1 MSSGFV
7 RVLKAEEPAEEPAEE
22 KAEEPAISEQEM
34 HKRVTAGEKALAEHF
49 RQTLENPPLNEEGE
63 LDFDELY
70 HEIIYANNTMFAD
83 LMGLSDDERY
93 QEVVNA
99 QDEVITPSIMSAPMI
114 TRPILNALKVFE
126 ESDEAFAPLKQI
138 READEKENGSLK
150 DYIKRNRI
158 RDDFSKWVADA
169 KGTFS
174 ADAKQNILDYLQNK
188 TSHPIG
194 ASLSNISRIQ
204 GGYKPKTGKVRVVPH
219 MGSGVDS
226 DFGEQMDELTAQG
239 RKNLGDIKDTPNWAD
254 WRTSSQDKS
263 SRAKAVYDEVFGELD
278 DYQRG
283 QQNIAHFKVSTPQ
296 MKQWEQLINTKMNTK
311 NLEDVKQ
318 AIPLVQDDFN
328 NYMKGLLQTDA
339 IGSSGKSKH
348 FGGAPIAGK
357 APDIVSPSF
366 YHVARQMGV
375 KITAPN
381 CSDAIGKFFVNG
393 TPINNKIRNEIADNI
408 VGGEGEGDAK
418 FLHSALHQAM
428 SDEGVLH
435 TVREEHRNIAS
446 IDMADAGGSIEE
458 RQARVAG
465 GGAVGSNVSDAR
477 MDDEKSIA
485 RLKEATLQDRTKK
498 RSDMQ
503 AVEIRDLEHRVKY
516 EGMSKYEFEHHK
528 NMILADD
535 KYHAHYTTE
544 HELPKG
550 EDFPV
555 GHPYRDLSQE
565 EIIEKSKRFMD
576 LLVGNA
582 RTITD
587 VNHQLRLEG
596 MSQKDIEKLNL
607 GPEDVTNMAKIL
619 NTEQDNMIAFMNT
632 FSDKNIRRYEK
643 AFESGISKGY
653 LNNLNHQISDLRG
666 KIQDAGFNPAD
677 VADAAMTYSNHGMSQ
692 QGYEMA
698 FQNML
703 ARAKDG
709 GSNMWPLF
717 MALRAAQKVNDA
729 TAESIARLEES
740 KGQQD
745 RFSQHHIMRSKI
757 DKLGNEEPDEDL
769 SEERRAKIIKEKED
783 CLGCSPEHFMTRTA
797 EDARKHAQGLG
808 HIDKSAFKHR
818 EVSVPNIM
826 APLFDPQTNE
836 EKPLYLFSEGGNDIC
851 EISNYLF
858 GGDDSYDEH
867 KAGLEKSMKNMG
879 KNEYQMK
886 KHIQK
891 QIKQATLD
899 GNRRID
905 GLANQFGIRNK
916 IERILP
922 TGAASLSPHAR
933 QALGHVLPNNFMSD
947 AGREKLRMRGLVGT
961 QMSGLVEALELMQG
975 MKNGEVRMGEK
986 GRKFPMK
993 SMKGYNTRKDSVK
1006 DMYGTSSIS
1015 SRNRVKK
1022 KSYDLLSSFLRDT
1035 REHYTGHDGLG
1046 GVLGDWEDKY
1056 GSQMGDVTDPEGNG
1070 KEKMMGKYH
1079 VHRIGEDGH
1088 AQLNDERRAIED
1100 EHSGE
1105 ILMGLQTLKE
1115 MRSPILGMSKNS
1127 NIIKIPKEQYHLIG
1141 FKGSDHIEISND
1153 DGNET
1158 AEIWEVLPPRRKAD
1172 THYTIK
1178 LKEPLKGEYHAE
1190 DGESEGGQQHFAAQ
1204 IQNITPK
1211 KKPNIFRKFKWLENR
1226 LNEGASA
1233 QDIHKEIDRNVKR
1246 AEEGSELSKRETDRQ
1261 NARRNSIAYGAFLKA
1276 GDKILPL
1283 LDEEDEGKLM
1293 DGLEE
1298 IRQDLY
1304 TDSDGMPIPDIFR
1317 ADAKGEINRDFTY
1330 RADKYLVGQR
1340 GSSGG
1345 TGLSHH
1351 WNHIHLPQLT
1361 DDTIMRLVRDKHG
1374 LKSMTEEEENAH
1386 DDSARIEVSSEYVA
1400 NALRKLN
1407 GDDYEEEKPPEVA
1420 PPVLEQDDGLIS
1432 EKEARRLGIN
1442 SHFSPEVVD
1451 AWKEGSTKRLKS
1463 NWNHDGPTAC
1473 GVCAG
1478 HSWLPMSEAINYLA
1492 VHKKELQNVHHNS
1505 EKMNRATHKY
1515 LRPRNDGDDDVT
1527 TWEEHELHG
1536 EIEPHEHTQVAC
1548 PACEETNLPHVR
1560 GGKCSSGI
1568 CSNCVGHGVRDPE
1581 DDAYIQD
1588 GYTFIDE
1595 NGNKHKVQGKKDH
1608 PIEGSSPPI
1617 DNFNIPSTSNVLGT
1631 SPLGLDLFNESVDR
1645 GLIAPVTNIEQIK
1658 ARNKKRYATKEHQ
1671 SLSDLLNLD
1680 DDEEDAPG
1688 GLRNITY
1695 EQGKNPFAI
1704 AIDNSELNTG
1714 KEKDKALLDDYN
1726 RHQITTHIN
1735 HLADKAIANGESE
1748 KGVNGIRNHII
1759 NHPDLLGIDGNDE
1772 HKLYKMIHL
1781 LQNLH
1786 NKKHTLPTA
1795 QTSHYDPN
1803 ENYEKVYTPDPQNQ
1817 QFQQFRTDIQGNLDA
1832 GNAFHGGVNVARSR
1846 DFQNRVFGN
1855 GRWQSEAE
1863 QQEGIFKPGSNSKPH
1878 VRDAEIMRL
1887 FAHSPEMIE
1896 AWIRHTQKGDFNQ
1909 EDGDNVVK
1917 VLKGIENPLREKQIK
1932 DMVHPKL
1939 KELIDNDF
1947 KKAVVQPKAGHIQGL
1962 EGHIKNSMDEP
1973 QLTWSHD
1980 VIEQLPKKKAHL
1992 KSYMG
1997 VENHNPTHHDKGPT
2011 KSIDRDYNDEMKKM
2025 VKAQMR
2031 EYVRMRAL
2039 QHLFEHYDSIE
2050 NPGLTSQLSQL
2061 EQAEGHERL
2070 SADNF
2075 MKKTMGNAHLNNL
2088 MWNSAAELIGF
2099 VDEKDMNENINLT
2112 KTITIGDETITGKE
2126 FKEECLRDA
2135 PSKGE
2140 NTGGS
2145 VYKIKPVPL
2154 PLPAEEM
2161 LQYNAQFAAGD
2172 ERDSNTANDMQ
2183 LATMAEKYPNYSFE
2197 AARNDIY
2204 EKYGYKDSKEV
2215 TEASKNGTLD
2225 PNCMLE
2231 LTNHISKIKSVVPD
2245 YQPIPQHDLETHDA
2259 VRQREQNLAPDQ
2271 LEWQR
2276 HQKEQDAVNRQWR
2289 TAQGIGPIPEGA
2301 QALQLPPPPS
2311 PVADSYPIEQGGG
2324 FTFDQPDSQ

>member
-7 RVLKAEEPAEEPAEE
+7 RVLKAEEPAEEPAEKE
-22 KAEEPAISEQEM
+22 KKAPAISEQEM

-49 RQTLENPPLNEEGE
+49 RQVFENPPLDEEGE

-126 ESDEAFAPLKQI
+126 EADEGFSPLKQI

-169 KGTFS
+169 KDDLS
-174 ADAKQNILDYLQNK
+174 AGSKQNILDYLQNK
-188 TSHPIG
+188 TSHPVT

-204 GGYKPKTGKVRVVPH
+204 GGYKPKTGKVRVSPH

-239 RKNLGDIKDTPNWAD
+239 RKNLGDIKETTDRRYSP
-254 WRTSSQDKS
+254 RGREK
-263 SRAKAVYDEVFGELD
+263 KVYDEVFGELD

-296 MKQWEQLINTKMNTK
+296 MKQWEQLINTKMNAE

-328 NYMKGLLQTDA
+328 NHMKGLLQTDA

-348 FGGAPIAGK
+348 FGGAAITHK

-381 CSDAIGKFFVNG
+381 CSDDIGKFFVNG
-393 TPINNKIRNEIADNI
+393 TPISNEIRNEIADYI
-408 VGGEGEGDAK
+408 VGGEIEEDEYQRQPNTK
-418 FLHSALHQAM
+418 FLHPALNQAM
-428 SDEGVLH
+428 SDGGVLN
-435 TVREEHRNIAS
+435 TVKEAHREIAS
-446 IDMADAGGSIEE
+446 DDIADTGGSIEE
-458 RQARVAG
+458 RQARIAG
-465 GGAVGSNVSDAR
+465 GGAVGSDVSNAR
-477 MDDEKSIA
+477 MDDEKSVA

-565 EIIEKSKRFMD
+565 EIITQSKRFMD

-596 MSQKDIEKLNL
+596 MGNKDVEKLNL

-619 NTEQDNMIAFMNT
+619 NTEQGNMIAFMNT

-653 LNNLNHQISDLRG
+653 LNNLNHQVSDLRG
-666 KIQDAGFNPAD
+666 KIQDAGFNPSD
-677 VADAAMTYSNHGMSQ
+677 VADAAMIYSNHGMSQ

-729 TAESIARLEES
+729 TAESVARLEES

-757 DKLGNEEPDEDL
+757 DKLGNEEPDEDF

-783 CLGCSPEHFMTRTA
+783 CLSCSPEHFMTRTA

-808 HIDKSAFKHR
+808 HVAKSAFKHR

-836 EKPLYLFSEGGNDIC
+836 EKPLYLFSEGGDDIC

-858 GGDDSYDEH
+858 GDEDTYDEH

-879 KNEYQMK
+879 MSEYQMK

-891 QIKQATLD
+891 QIKQATLN

-922 TGAASLSPHAR
+922 TGAASLSAHAR
-933 QALGHVLPNNFMSD
+933 QALGHILPNNFMSD

-975 MKNGEVRMGEK
+975 MKNGEVRMGQK
-986 GRKFPMK
+986 GSKFPMR
-993 SMKGYNTRKDSVK
+993 SMKGYNNRKESVK
-1006 DMYGTSSIS
+1006 DMYGSSSIS
-1015 SRNRVKK
+1015 SRNRTKK
-1022 KSYDLLSSFLRDT
+1022 ASYDNLISYLRKT
-1035 REHYTGHDGLG
+1035 REHHEGIIQ
-1046 GVLGDWEDKY
+1046 DWQDKY
-1056 GSQMGDVTDPEGNG
+1056 GSQMGDVTDPEGSDG
-1070 KEKMMGKYH
+1070 EKMMGKYH
-1079 VHRIGEDGH
+1079 PHKIGEDGV
-1088 AQLNDERRAIED
+1088 AQLMEERGNLED
-1100 EHSGE
+1100 DHSGDM
-1105 ILMGLQTLKE
+1105 LMALQTLKE

-1127 NIIKIPKEQYHLIG
+1127 NIIKIPREQYHLIG
-1141 FKGSDHIEISND
+1141 FNGGDHIEIN
-1153 DGNET
+1153 DGNFLGGKGEK
-1158 AEIWEVLPPRRKAD
+1158 AEIWEVLPPTRRAD

-1178 LKEPLKGEYHAE
+1178 LKQPLQGEYHAE
-1190 DGESEGGQQHFAAQ
+1190 DGENESGFSHFAAEL
-1204 IQNITPK
+1204 QNVTPN
-1211 KKPNIFRKFKWLENR
+1211 KKPNILRKFQWLGNR
-1226 LNEGASA
+1226 LNAGVSA
-1233 QDIHKEIDRNVKR
+1233 RAIHKEIDRNVKR
-1246 AEEGSELSKRETDRQ
+1246 AEEGSVMSKRESDRQ

-1283 LDEEDEGKLM
+1283 LDEEDEGKVM
-1293 DGLEE
+1293 NGLEE

-1330 RADKYLVGQR
+1330 RPDNYLVGQL

-1361 DDTIMRLVRDKHG
+1361 DDTIMSLVRDKNG
-1374 LKSMTEEEENAH
+1374 LPPMTEEEENAH
-1386 DDSARIEVSSEYVA
+1386 NDSARIQQVSSDYVA
-1400 NALRKLN
+1400 NSLRKLK
-1407 GDDYEEEKPPEVA
+1407 GDDYEEEKPQEVA
-1420 PPVLEQDDGLIS
+1420 PPVIEEDDGLIS

-1442 SHFSPEVVD
+1442 SHFSAEVVD
-1451 AWKEGSTKRLKS
+1451 AWKEGSTKRIKS

-1478 HSWLPMSEAINYLA
+1478 HSWIPMSEAKNYLT

-1505 EKMNRATHKY
+1505 EKMNRAIAKY

-1527 TWEEHELHG
+1527 SWEEHELD
-1536 EIEPHEHTQVAC
+1536 EDIDPHEHTQVAC

-1645 GLIAPVTNIEQIK
+1645 GQVAPVTNIEQIK

-1695 EQGKNPFAI
+1695 EQDKNPFAT

-1726 RHQITTHIN
+1726 MHQITTHIN

-1748 KGVNGIRNHII
+1748 KIVNGMRNHIL
-1759 NHPDLLGIDGNDE
+1759 NHPDLLGIDGNED
-1772 HKLYKMIHL
+1772 HSLYAGIHA

-1795 QTSHYDPN
+1795 DEPKDQQY
-1803 ENYEKVYTPDPQNQ
+1803 Q
-1817 QFQQFRTDIQGNLDA
+1817 QFHTDIEGNLDA

-1846 DFQNRVFGN
+1846 DFGNRIFGN

-1863 QQEGIFKPGSNSKPH
+1863 HQEGVFKPGSDSKPH

-1887 FAHSPEMIE
+1887 FAHSPKMIE
-1896 AWIRHTQKGDFNQ
+1896 AWIRHTEKGDFNQ

-1917 VLKGIENPLREKQIK
+1917 VLKGIEKPLREKQIK

-1947 KKAVVQPKAGHIQGL
+1947 KKAVVKPKAGHIQGL

-1992 KSYMG
+1992 ASYMG
-1997 VENHNPTHHDKGPT
+1997 VENHNPTFHDKGAT
-2011 KSIDRDYNDEMKKM
+2011 KSIDRDYNIEMKTM
-2025 VKAQMR
+2025 VKAQMK

-2061 EQAEGHERL
+2061 EQAEGDERL

-2075 MKKTMGNAHLNNL
+2075 MEKTMGNAHLNNL

-2099 VDEKDMNENINLT
+2099 VDEKDMKKNINL
-2112 KTITIGDETITGKE
+2112 KSTITIGDETITGKE
-2126 FKEECLRDA
+2126 FQEECLRDA

-2154 PLPAEEM
+2154 PQPAEEM
-2161 LQYNAQFAAGD
+2161 LQYNAKFGAGN
-2172 ERDSNTANDMQ
+2172 ERDAKTANDMQ
-2183 LATMAEKYPNYSFE
+2183 LATMAEKYPNYSNE
-2197 AARNDIY
+2197 MARQDIF
-2204 EKYGYKDSKEV
+2204 EKYGYNSSQEV
-2215 TEASKNGTLD
+2215 KEASKNGTLD
-2225 PNCMLE
+2225 PNCMME
-2231 LTNHISKIKSVVPD
+2231 LSSHISKIKSVVPD
-2245 YQPIPQHDLETHDA
+2245 YEPIPQHDTEVHDA

-2311 PVADSYPIEQGGG
+2311 PVADSYPIEQSGG
-2324 FTFDQPDSQ
+2324 FSFDQPNSQ